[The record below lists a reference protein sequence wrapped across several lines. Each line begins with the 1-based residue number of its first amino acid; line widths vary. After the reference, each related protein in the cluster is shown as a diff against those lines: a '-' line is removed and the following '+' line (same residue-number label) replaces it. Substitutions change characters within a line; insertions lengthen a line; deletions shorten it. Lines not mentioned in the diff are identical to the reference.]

1 LSAENVRV
9 FVAEDP
15 LNSQLEVVVNEV
27 RALILEAS
35 RENRADRVQKSFD
48 FLQSAVALDV
58 TFSGLNNKLADGAV
72 LARLGRLD
80 GLDELG
86 RAAQTELRANNAGS
100 LLLEQELN
108 QSLAFLGNEVVAFL
122 LESAGEEVADC
133 RNKSDDFGFSGVAGK
148 EVFGVVSNK
157 LAHRARLAGLS
168 GLSQGRTE
176 AQEHGKN
183 NKGSSH
189 LNCGPGAIRV
199 YSGFYLINSVVLL
212 LG

>member
-1 LSAENVRV
+1 MKIILVSLDPDQKIVRKY
-9 FVAEDP
+9 
-15 LNSQLEVVVNEV
+15 LEKLRIN
-27 RALILEAS
+27 ATYLILEAS

-108 QSLAFLGNEVVAFL
+108 QSLAFLGNEVVA
-122 LESAGEEVADC
+122 
-133 RNKSDDFGFSGVAGK
+133 
-148 EVFGVVSNK
+148 
-157 LAHRARLAGLS
+157 
-168 GLSQGRTE
+168 
-176 AQEHGKN
+176 
-183 NKGSSH
+183 
-189 LNCGPGAIRV
+189 
-199 YSGFYLINSVVLL
+199 LI
-212 LG
+212 

>member
-1 LSAENVRV
+1 MKIILVSLDPDQKIVRKY
-9 FVAEDP
+9 
-15 LNSQLEVVVNEV
+15 LEKLWINDTY
-27 RALILEAS
+27 LILEAS

-108 QSLAFLGNEVVAFL
+108 QSLAFLGNEVVAL
-122 LESAGEEVADC
+122 
-133 RNKSDDFGFSGVAGK
+133 
-148 EVFGVVSNK
+148 
-157 LAHRARLAGLS
+157 
-168 GLSQGRTE
+168 
-176 AQEHGKN
+176 
-183 NKGSSH
+183 
-189 LNCGPGAIRV
+189 IW
-199 YSGFYLINSVVLL
+199 LINNCPKAKYR
-212 LG
+212 G